1 MMQDR
6 VAKGEAVEIYCD
18 PFATKVMRYF
28 QLVHRVNKPKN
39 LQ

>member
-1 MMQDR
+1 MMQGR
-6 VAKGEAVEIYCD
+6 GAKGEAVEIYCD

-28 QLVHRVNKPKN
+28 QLARRVNKTKN